1 MTEAPGEPNSE
12 TVIDVVH
19 RGSEHWA
26 YRLQPITGRKHQLR
40 VPMAALGAPLLHDRS
55 YPQLLDEAPDDP
67 EKALQL
73 LAHRLAFLDPLS
85 GVERVFESPCT
96 LRCG

>member
-55 YPQLLDEAPDDP
+55 YPQLLDEAPDDA
-67 EKALQL
+67 EKALKL
-73 LAHRLAFLDPLS
+73 LAHRLAFVDPLT